1 MIPIINE
8 LPKAFEAHLV
18 LEITP
23 SFRLILYWKRLAM
36 DVGVPLELIS
46 IGGLP

>member
-1 MIPIINE
+1 

-23 SFRLILYWKRLAM
+23 SFRLILYWKRLNVDKGTAFLVTSFGRPFV
-36 DVGVPLELIS
+36 DVT
-46 IGGLP
+46 

>member
-1 MIPIINE
+1 MVPIINE

-23 SFRLILYWKRLAM
+23 PFRLILYWKRLLV
-36 DVGVPLELIS
+36 D
-46 IGGLP
+46 GGIKDE